1 MALGIPLAQREA
13 TETMH
18 GCLRKSE
25 VILGWPKEKQM
36 ATDLEFNTGES
47 EFLRLLDTLP
57 AAAYTCNAEGLITY
71 YNQAALRLW
80 GRAPKLRDPVD
91 RYCGSFRLHSSDGQP
106 MSRDNCWMALALRG
120 DRAYTG
126 CEIIV
131 ERPDGERLHVAAYAS
146 PMHDKSGKLIGAVN
160 VLFDITEGK
169 RAEEAL
175 KETDRARTEFLA
187 VLSHELRNP
196 LAAIPFA
203 IELLRPAA
211 AYSPEWK
218 SALEVID
225 RQTQQ
230 VAKLVDDL
238 VDLARLSVNKLDLN
252 PQRVDLTEVLSS
264 LVKATRPVVEAA
276 GQTLTVTLP
285 EKPIFVY
292 GDRIRLRQIFTN
304 LLQNATK
311 YNVPNGQI
319 WLILAAQDREAMI
332 KVKDTGVGIS
342 AAMLGCIFEI
352 FTQAKSRASHPQTGL
367 GIGLGVAKRLVD
379 LHHGHISARSEGPGK
394 GSEFEVRLP
403 VTTSEN
409 EREGARAS
417 ENR

>member
-1 MALGIPLAQREA
+1 
-13 TETMH
+13 
-18 GCLRKSE
+18 
-25 VILGWPKEKQM
+25 M
-36 ATDLEFNTGES
+36 ATDLEFNTSES
-47 EFLRLLDTLP
+47 EFLRLLDKLP

-71 YNQAALRLW
+71 YNQPALRLW

-91 RYCGSFRLHSSDGQP
+91 RYCGSFRLHSTDGQP
-106 MSRDNCWMALALRG
+106 MSHDNCWMALALRG
-120 DRAYTG
+120 DREYTG

-131 ERPDGERLHVAAYAS
+131 ERPDGERLNVSASAS

-160 VLFDITEGK
+160 VLFDVTERK

-175 KETDRARTEFLA
+175 KETDRARNEFLA

-203 IELLRPAA
+203 IELLRPATVL
-211 AYSPEWK
+211 SPESK

-230 VAKLVDDL
+230 IAKLVDDL
-238 VDLARLSVNKLDLN
+238 VDLARLSVNRLELN
-252 PQRVDLTEVLSS
+252 RQRVDLTEILSS
-264 LVKATRPVVEAA
+264 LEKATRPVVEAA

-285 EKPIFVY
+285 EKPILVY
-292 GDRIRLRQIFTN
+292 GDMLRLRQIVTN
-304 LLQNATK
+304 ILQNAIK
-311 YNVPNGQI
+311 YNRPPGQI
-319 WLILAAQDREAMI
+319 WLTLATPDQEAVI

-342 AAMLGCIFEI
+342 AAMLDHIFEI
-352 FTQAKSRASHPQTGL
+352 FTQAKPRPSQPQTGL

-394 GSEFEVRLP
+394 GSEFDVRLP
-403 VTTSEN
+403 IATSEN
-409 EREGARAS
+409 G
-417 ENR
+417 